1 MTALDISTAV
11 AALKTFYSKD
21 RIEAMMYRDRPLF
34 AMLDKK
40 TDFVGDSYKVPIIVT
55 RPMGIS
61 STFTSAQNNKVPTN
75 YQAFYLTRVK
85 HYALASITTEAVLAS
100 QNDAGAFLRL
110 ATGEIDGAIDGLT
123 RTIAYQ
129 LYGDANAAL
138 GQLAASGGISG
149 TTCQLA
155 NPEDIVK
162 IEVGQ
167 VLDFW
172 TAVSGGSQHGSATVV
187 SVNRDVGSFVVSAA
201 GTIANS
207 DFVFVQGDR
216 GNGISGLAGW
226 LPSATPSNSLFFG
239 VDRTV
244 DSSRLSG
251 QRIDCS
257 ALPIEEAL
265 IQSARRVSRE
275 GGQPSHCFLSFD
287 RYAALEKSLGT
298 KIRYE
303 EKKVGEVSFQSIRVN
318 GPKGDIAVLADQD
331 APSNRGHL
339 LDLKGWSLYSLGT
352 AVQILDLD
360 GNKMLRES
368 NADAMEVRVGA
379 FLNLG
384 CRSPGF
390 NGVLLF

>member
-1 MTALDISTAV
+1 
-11 AALKTFYSKD
+11 
-21 RIEAMMYRDRPLF
+21 MM
-34 AMLDKK
+34 DKK
-40 TDFVGDSYKVPIIVT
+40 TDFVGDSYKVPIIIT
-55 RPMGIS
+55 RPQGVS
-61 STFTSAQNNKVPTN
+61 STFATAQTNKKPTN
-75 YQAFYLTRVK
+75 YQAFYLQRVK
-85 HYALASITTEAVLAS
+85 HYALASITTEAILAS

-110 ATGEIDGAIDGLT
+110 ATGEIDGAIDSLT

-129 LYGDANAAL
+129 MYGDSNAVL
-138 GQLAASGGISG
+138 GQLASSGGISS

-167 VLDFW
+167 VLEFW
-172 TAVSGGSQHGSATVV
+172 TAASGGSAHGAQTVV
-187 SVNRDVGSFVVSAA
+187 SVNRDAGSFVVDSA

-226 LPSATPSNSLFFG
+226 LPSATPSSALFFG

-265 IQSARRVSRE
+265 IQSARRVARE

-303 EKKVGEVSFQSIRVN
+303 DKKIGEVSFQSIRVN

-331 APSNRGHL
+331 APANRGHL
-339 LDLKGWSLYSLGT
+339 LDMKGWSLYSLGS

-368 NADAMEVRVGA
+368 NADAMEVRVG
-379 FLNLG
+379 FFGNVG
-384 CRSPGF
+384 GRSPGF
-390 NGVLLF
+390 NGVMLF